1 MDNNELYVL
10 LLEHLIKA
18 SGNKPLIDLAK
29 ICKAAPDVALK
40 YLDVPLVEL
49 EIRSDWEKSVR
60 NRTAW
65 IHCVKKYRALTGKEL
80 REAREAVDRI
90 LSVNSEHLK

>member
-40 YLDVPLVEL
+40 YLDVPLVE
-49 EIRSDWEKSVR
+49 
-60 NRTAW
+60 
-65 IHCVKKYRALTGKEL
+65 HCVKKYRALTGKEL